1 MNRELWNSFI
11 EQIDAQVDGD
21 FLSLAKEYESVT
33 GHPFKV
39 KSYSGNRLLFSML
52 EQVMQTQHK
61 ELLTHAIT
69 FISQLPPDLQ
79 RKYQVFSRRRVSS
92 HSVSEES
99 TVDITQTR
107 EKPMVTKLLNIL
119 HRTA

>member
-1 MNRELWNSFI
+1 MNRELWDSFI
-11 EQIDAQVDGD
+11 HQIDAQVEGD
-21 FLSLAKEYESVT
+21 FMSLAKEYESVT

-39 KSYSGNRLLFSML
+39 KSYTGNRLLFSML

-69 FISQLPPDLQ
+69 FISQLPTELQ
-79 RKYQVFSRRRVSS
+79 REYQVFSRRRVAS
-92 HSVSEES
+92 HAAKEDDTLEVA
-99 TVDITQTR
+99 QTR
-107 EKPMVTKLLNIL
+107 QKHMVSKLWNIL